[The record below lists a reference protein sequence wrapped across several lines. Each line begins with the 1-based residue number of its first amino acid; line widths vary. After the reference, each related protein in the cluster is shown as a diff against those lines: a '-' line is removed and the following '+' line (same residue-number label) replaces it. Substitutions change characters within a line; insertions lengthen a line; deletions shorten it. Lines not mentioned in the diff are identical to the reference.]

1 MGRPRLHG
9 IRLTAESET
18 GAFGPCALPQFPV
31 EEGDVIEFAGSI
43 EIGAPPRSGPKAN
56 VHQLTIRRGG
66 QKIAVCRLCGAV
78 CAGAHN
84 PGTSCRGEL
93 HVTGPDPRHIREHP
107 HHCDEHMP
115 QDKGNHPAAIPQADC
130 VTGTTASS

>member
-1 MGRPRLHG
+1 MGRSRRYK

-18 GAFGPCALPQFPV
+18 GAFGPCTLPQFPA
-31 EEGDVIEFAGSI
+31 EEEDVIAFAGSI

-56 VHQLTIRRGG
+56 VHELTIRRGE

-84 PGTSCRGEL
+84 PATSCRGEL

-107 HHCDEHMP
+107 HHCDEHMRR
-115 QDKGNHPAAIPQADC
+115 DVTNEAAQVRHAD
-130 VTGTTASS
+130 